1 MNSSN
6 KWKNQIQ
13 SSHCACNWKKD
24 TKKQAAA
31 TIITTTGIRAPNN
44 KRARNKPE
52 WKQSCFKYV
61 WNLPA
66 NGRERWCA
74 GTLSESHTW
83 NEWQNAKKST
93 KKNIRIENGEREREA
108 TLSLHN
114 RVSVWFHFI
123 FALISRTIT
132 MMFCYVVPNS
142 VGRRLCLSYVGR
154 PTEVS
159 VVARFFIFFL
169 FSSLLCVALT
179 STCCVQVVQSATVQ
193 M

>member
-1 MNSSN
+1 MKESNSIKSLRL
-6 KWKNQIQ
+6 QL
-13 SSHCACNWKKD
+13 KKTT
-24 TKKQAAA
+24 TKQAA

-74 GTLSESHTW
+74 ATLSVSHTW
-83 NEWQNAKKST
+83 SEWQSWQKT
-93 KKNIRIENGEREREA
+93 KQKEKHSNRKAREA
-108 TLSLHN
+108 TISLHN
-114 RVSVWFHFI
+114 RVSVHFI
-123 FALISRTIT
+123 PFYFCFDIAYHNNDVLLRCSKFSR
-132 MMFCYVVPNS
+132 
-142 VGRRLCLSYVGR
+142 VG
-154 PTEVS
+154 VS
-159 VVARFFIFFL
+159 VSLSLSGRCECCCSPFYFL
-169 FSSLLCVALT
+169 LVLVRCVALT